1 MATPSQNI
9 QSQSASPPTCG
20 KAISITTEIIKLVR
34 ENPDNKIE
42 FKELIKEMKELNTG
56 SKAELA
62 TKLIVDRDVLRKTVN
77 ILGTAINDAEI
88 EIEALETKVEALEK
102 DMNPSQREKMNKL
115 YLGKKEELTN
125 DNKSNQRIWKRIN
138 KVMLENKQLTE
149 K

>member
-1 MATPSQNI
+1 MATPSQNNQI
-9 QSQSASPPTCG
+9 QSASQPICG
-20 KAISITTEIIKLVR
+20 KAVSITTEIINLVR

-42 FKELIKEMKELNTG
+42 FKELMKEMKELNTG

-138 KVMLENKQLTE
+138 KVMLESRQLTE